1 MEKNIIPKKGSL
13 FLKVKTRQEVA
24 NEYGITPRTPN
35 NRLKKANLYIPNG
48 TIFPKYLKK
57 IYNALGIPPE
67 DTGEIAESD
76 SASSRKDQL
85 ITST

>member
-24 NEYGITPRTPN
+24 NEYGITTRTFN

-48 TIFPKYLKK
+48 IIFPKYL
-57 IYNALGIPPE
+57 
-67 DTGEIAESD
+67 
-76 SASSRKDQL
+76 RK
-85 ITST
+85 